1 MFQSSSPDVK
11 EEGSLP
17 FLRLERRLFSV
28 RISLKKKSKEL
39 ATAFSNGLSPLLRHA
54 KLLAFVVMLAV
65 LAMFASQAAPA
76 VAQQQPQQV
85 QPQQTQPDQQA
96 QPAQAQPPADVTAD
110 SINGN
115 MKGKL
120 DAIRQQ
126 LTTFR
131 GRVEND
137 ARDDARLAELR
148 IQAEEIVGQM
158 QSASDAMKTRVEQIQ
173 ARLSALGEPPAA
185 GQPPEAPAVAEE
197 RSRLLNERSQLNLIV
212 NDAGNLST
220 SATQLANGITNLR
233 RTLFAETLFRHT
245 EVSGELFTEAGQAFV
260 AEVGNFGATFG
271 SWIGFVW
278 RFKQLQLF
286 GALALSLGAGV
297 LFLAAGYRI
306 FGRFLRRNGH
316 THPSYIKRLSVA
328 FWSTVIQTM
337 SLAAF
342 LATSYLLLDGFNIL
356 RPDVAPIVANFF
368 GLIWFVTFV
377 WKLSYGVLAP
387 GEPDWRLVRIT
398 NKGARLL
405 TIAVMVMAVI
415 NGLDYLLG
423 AISEALD
430 SPLVLT
436 IVKSLIA
443 SVLIGSIL
451 IALSFVRPRLGE
463 GEDADAAGQAWP
475 RVFSIL
481 LRVMGGLLILSDLVG
496 YVGLARFASTQIV
509 LTGAVV
515 ALIYLGFLSGKV
527 ISKQGA
533 FKDTGIGRRL
543 AQRNRFNEVALD
555 QSGLAAGL
563 SIYAFALL
571 FGIPLILLTW
581 GFQFAD
587 IESWIYGFFTE
598 IRIGNVSISIIGIL
612 GGILLFGLGYVITG
626 WIQKWVDG
634 NVLARSQVDV
644 GVRNSVK
651 TGIGYLGVGLAVL
664 VGVSAAGINL
674 SSFALVAS
682 ALSVGIGFG
691 LQNIVSNF
699 VSGLILLVERPFK
712 VGDHVVTGATEGIVK
727 RISVRATEIETFRKQ
742 SIIVPN
748 SDLINSPVGNWT
760 HRNKIGRSEVP
771 VSVSYDTDAQRV
783 MDILLELVDQIPEVL
798 RNPEPHVEFLS
809 FGPSALNFEL
819 RFHLADMGEGMRI
832 RNNLR
837 IAILKRFRQEGI
849 EIPFP
854 QQEIVFHR
862 GKPVTSE
869 EIQGLGGA

>member
-1 MFQSSSPDVK
+1 
-11 EEGSLP
+11 
-17 FLRLERRLFSV
+17 
-28 RISLKKKSKEL
+28 L

-54 KLLAFVVMLAV
+54 RALASGLALAALAV
-65 LAMFASQAAPA
+65 CGSLAAPA
-76 VAQQQPQQV
+76 VAQQQPQQA
-85 QPQQTQPDQQA
+85 QPQQTQQPQQLQQPQQA
-96 QPAQAQPPADVTAD
+96 QPAQAQPAANVTAD
-110 SINGN
+110 SINGD

-131 GRVEND
+131 GRVESD

-158 QSASDAMKTRVEQIQ
+158 HSASDAMKTRVEQIQ
-173 ARLSALGEPPAA
+173 ARLSSLGEPPAA
-185 GQPPEAPAVAEE
+185 GQPPEAPAVTEE
-197 RSRLLNERSQLNLIV
+197 RNRLLNERSQLNLIV
-212 NDAGNLST
+212 DDAGNLST

-245 EVSGELFTEAGQAFV
+245 ELSGELFTEAGQAFL
-260 AEVGNFGATFG
+260 AEVGNFGSTFG

-278 RFKQLQLF
+278 RFKQIQLL
-286 GALALSLGAGV
+286 GAIALSLGAGL
-297 LFLAAGYRI
+297 LFLSGGYRF
-306 FGRFLRRNGH
+306 FGRFLRRNGQSDP
-316 THPSYIKRLSVA
+316 TYIKRLSVA
-328 FWSTVIQTM
+328 FWSTVVQTM

-356 RPDVAPIVANFF
+356 RSDVAPIIANFF

-387 GEPDWRLVRIT
+387 GEPEWRLVRIT
-398 NKGARLL
+398 NNGARLL
-405 TIAVMVMAVI
+405 TVAVLVMAVI

-423 AISEALD
+423 AISEALN

-436 IVKSLIA
+436 IVKSLVA
-443 SVLIGSIL
+443 SVLIGLIL
-451 IALSFVRPRLGE
+451 IAISFVRPRIGDD
-463 GEDADAAGQAWP
+463 EDFDGNGHAWP
-475 RVFSIL
+475 RFFSIM
-481 LRVMGGLLILSDLVG
+481 LRVMGGLLILFVLIG

-509 LTGAVV
+509 LTGAVLV
-515 ALIYLGFLSGKV
+515 LIYLGLLSGKA

-533 FKDTGIGRRL
+533 FKNTGAGRRL
-543 AQRNRFNEVALD
+543 AQRNKFNEVALD
-555 QSGLAAGL
+555 QAGLAAGL

-571 FGIPLILLTW
+571 FGIPLILITW
-581 GFQFAD
+581 GFQIAD
-587 IESWIYGFFTE
+587 IESWIFRFFTE

-612 GGILLFGLGYVITG
+612 GGVLLFGLGYMITH
-626 WIQKWVDG
+626 WVQKWVDN
-634 NVLARSQVDV
+634 NVMARSQVDV

-771 VSVSYDTDAQRV
+771 ISVSYDADAQKV

-819 RFHLADMGEGMRI
+819 RFHLADMGEGLRI

-862 GKPVTSE
+862 GKPVIPE
-869 EIQGLGGA
+869 EAHGLGGA